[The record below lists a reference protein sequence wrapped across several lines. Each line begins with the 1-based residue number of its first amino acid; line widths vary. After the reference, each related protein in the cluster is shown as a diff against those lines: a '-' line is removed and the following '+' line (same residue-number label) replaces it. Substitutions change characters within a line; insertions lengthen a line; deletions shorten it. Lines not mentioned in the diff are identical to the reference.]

1 MFSKFWRSIIHD
13 KLFSTI
19 YIFGTALALAST
31 TVAVVV
37 LNSMIAPVY
46 PEYNRLQSAFISQI
60 QLEVGDTGSYQ
71 YSMSYDLVRDQIY
84 TLKNATEV
92 SAYMQPWNESYITPA
107 DGGLELPVT
116 IKPVDPAFFEVYN
129 FRFLAG
135 RPISREEF
143 ESGLPVAVIGE
154 NTARETFGS
163 GNPEDYLGK
172 TVTVDF
178 ADYKVVG
185 VVKEPTHAQTD
196 SYAGVYMPYTSHP
209 EYNEAN
215 NGMPCIGPLKAVI
228 VTDDIDALKAE
239 IDDFESRF
247 NSSQQEY
254 QVHFFAQP
262 MSHTDKAL
270 GRIWYDSDFSLSSIA
285 LAFAVVILSLLLIPS
300 FNLSGI
306 ISGHMETRIAEMG
319 LRKSF
324 GATRSRLLREVL
336 VENLSFTLAGGIIGY
351 ALAYIILKCGIA
363 DMFQDEYIATDMTNE
378 MIFSPIVFVSV
389 FIICTILNT
398 ISGLIPV
405 YHALRRPIVQSLNEE

>member
-163 GNPEDYLGK
+163 GNPEDYLEK
-172 TVTVDF
+172 
-178 ADYKVVG
+178 
-185 VVKEPTHAQTD
+185 Q
-196 SYAGVYMPYTSHP
+196 
-209 EYNEAN
+209 
-215 NGMPCIGPLKAVI
+215 
-228 VTDDIDALKAE
+228 
-239 IDDFESRF
+239 
-247 NSSQQEY
+247 
-254 QVHFFAQP
+254 
-262 MSHTDKAL
+262 
-270 GRIWYDSDFSLSSIA
+270 
-285 LAFAVVILSLLLIPS
+285 
-300 FNLSGI
+300 
-306 ISGHMETRIAEMG
+306 
-319 LRKSF
+319 
-324 GATRSRLLREVL
+324 
-336 VENLSFTLAGGIIGY
+336 
-351 ALAYIILKCGIA
+351 
-363 DMFQDEYIATDMTNE
+363 
-378 MIFSPIVFVSV
+378 
-389 FIICTILNT
+389 
-398 ISGLIPV
+398 
-405 YHALRRPIVQSLNEE
+405 